1 MKKALLITPM
11 SKNIIQDDSYDYIGV
26 DSGALLLMEAKIP
39 MRFAVGDFD
48 SMTEDEFQ
56 RLQGACQ
63 IIRHPVQK
71 NETDSELAVSLC
83 KKKGYEEIILYGALS
98 GRIDHT
104 LANIR
109 LLMYRYPHLVLLDDH
124 QKITLL
130 SKGEFNSTKTY
141 EFLVILLTLED
152 TIITLEGFTY
162 PLYKEPITVKD
173 IFCVSNSIVHEEAK
187 VTLDIGKVLCIQ
199 SNVK

>member
-1 MKKALLITPM
+1 MKHIKKACDAGCDTLVAGSYVFKNDIVSTIEGLFKMKKALLITPM

-83 KKKGYEEIILYGALS
+83 KKK
-98 GRIDHT
+98 RI
-104 LANIR
+104 
-109 LLMYRYPHLVLLDDH
+109 
-124 QKITLL
+124 
-130 SKGEFNSTKTY
+130 
-141 EFLVILLTLED
+141 
-152 TIITLEGFTY
+152 
-162 PLYKEPITVKD
+162 
-173 IFCVSNSIVHEEAK
+173 
-187 VTLDIGKVLCIQ
+187 
-199 SNVK
+199 

>member
-1 MKKALLITPM
+1 M
-11 SKNIIQDDSYDYIGV
+11 Q
-26 DSGALLLMEAKIP
+26 E
-39 MRFAVGDFD
+39 
-48 SMTEDEFQ
+48 
-56 RLQGACQ
+56 
-63 IIRHPVQK
+63 
-71 NETDSELAVSLC
+71 
-83 KKKGYEEIILYGALS
+83 KGYDEIVLYGALS

-130 SKGEFNSTKTY
+130 SKGEH
-141 EFLVILLTLED
+141 VIKKAYTHVSFFALED

-162 PLYKEPITVKD
+162 QLYKEPITVKD

>member
-56 RLQGACQ
+56 RLQGTCQ

-83 KKKGYEEIILYGALS
+83 KKKGYDEIILYGALS

-104 LANIR
+104 FANIR

-130 SKGEFNSTKTY
+130 SKGEH
-141 EFLVILLTLED
+141 VIKKAYTHVSFFALED

>member
-71 NETDSELAVSLC
+71 
-83 KKKGYEEIILYGALS
+83 K
-98 GRIDHT
+98 
-104 LANIR
+104 
-109 LLMYRYPHLVLLDDH
+109 
-124 QKITLL
+124 
-130 SKGEFNSTKTY
+130 
-141 EFLVILLTLED
+141 
-152 TIITLEGFTY
+152 
-162 PLYKEPITVKD
+162 
-173 IFCVSNSIVHEEAK
+173 
-187 VTLDIGKVLCIQ
+187 
-199 SNVK
+199 